1 MQTSSAP
8 YSSRRGYTLTEL
20 LIALF
25 ILGLAVAIVAP
36 VLFRTTPESELR
48 RAAGLFEAASRTART
63 QARLGGRDSLLTL
76 DLNARTLTVL
86 PGEQVFQLNRNLDI
100 QATVADMEL
109 DGDLASIRFFPEGAT
124 TGGTFLMTFE
134 NFEAAV
140 RISWITGQLERL
152 DPDEIE

>member
-1 MQTSSAP
+1 MLTSSAP
-8 YSSRRGYTLTEL
+8 CSSRRGYTLTEL

-36 VLFRTTPESELR
+36 ALFRTTPQSELR
-48 RAAGLFEAASRTART
+48 RATGTFEAASRTART
-63 QARLGGRDSLLTL
+63 EARLAGRDSLLTV
-76 DLNARTLTVL
+76 DLNARTLTIF
-86 PGEQVFQLNRNLDI
+86 PGEQVFQLNPELDI

-124 TGGTFLMTFE
+124 TGGTFLMALE
-134 NFEAAV
+134 NSEVAI

-152 DPDEIE
+152 DPDEID

>member
-8 YSSRRGYTLTEL
+8 CSSRRGYTLTEL

-36 VLFRTTPESELR
+36 ALFRTTPESELR
-48 RAAGLFEAASRTART
+48 RAAGMFEAASRTART
-63 QARLGGRDSLLTL
+63 EARLAGRDSLLTL
-76 DLNARTLTVL
+76 DLNARTITVS
-86 PGEQVFQLNRNLDI
+86 PSEQVFQLNPALDI

-109 DGDLASIRFFPEGAT
+109 DGNLASIRYFPEGAT
-124 TGGTFLMTFE
+124 TGGTFLMTLE
-134 NFEAAV
+134 NSETAL

>member
-8 YSSRRGYTLTEL
+8 CSNRRGYTLTEL

-36 VLFRTTPESELR
+36 ALFRTTPQSELR
-48 RAAGLFEAASRTART
+48 RASALFETATRTART
-63 QARLGGRDSLLTL
+63 DARLAGRDSLLTL
-76 DLNARTLTVL
+76 DLNERTLTIF
-86 PGEQVFQLNRNLDI
+86 PGEQTFQLERDLDI

-124 TGGTFLMTFE
+124 TGGTFLITLE
-134 NFEAAV
+134 DHAAAL

-152 DPDEIE
+152 DPDEID